1 MIMSGGNGD
10 ESSGDELVCYCF
22 GYTRKDIQRD
32 WWNHNGMST
41 ILEAIVAAK
50 RAGGCDCAR
59 KNPQGR

>member
-32 WWNHNGMST
+32 WWNHNGRST
-41 ILEAIVAAK
+41 ILADC
-50 RAGGCDCAR
+50 GGQKGWR
-59 KNPQGR
+59 V